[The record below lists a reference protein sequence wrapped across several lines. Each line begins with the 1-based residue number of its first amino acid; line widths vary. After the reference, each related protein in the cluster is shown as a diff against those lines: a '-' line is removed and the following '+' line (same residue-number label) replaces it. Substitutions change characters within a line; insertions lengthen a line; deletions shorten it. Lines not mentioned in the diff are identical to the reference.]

1 MPPVNYHPFSRMKWA
16 NKGRCFYMIRIGVD
30 VGGTGIQVG
39 VVSADNRII
48 REESIHTRTDLP
60 FEEQLREM
68 ADCIISAVNNAGL
81 TENDIESIGFGIP
94 GIASAKTGEVIKCT
108 NMGWHHLPF
117 REVFNRYL
125 NKPVYIDNDANV
137 AALAESVAGVS
148 AGTSSSVFITIG
160 TGIGSGII
168 INGKVWSGAHHIGG
182 ELGHVIFDLDGVP
195 CTCGNHGCLE
205 RYCSATALI
214 RMAREAVA
222 EQPDSLIL
230 TSVDNDPSRIEA
242 KTVFDTAR
250 AGDPVAVKVYQYYI
264 SCLAQAIASVVNLL
278 DPEVIVL
285 GGGVSKAGDF
295 LLDPLS
301 REYRKY
307 ILFNDQ
313 TIPPLKLAVLG
324 SEAGIIGAAML
335 S

>member
-1 MPPVNYHPFSRMKWA
+1 
-16 NKGRCFYMIRIGVD
+16 MIRIGVD
-30 VGGTGIQVG
+30 VGGTGIQIG
-39 VVSADNRII
+39 VVDKEFHII
-48 REESIHTRTDLP
+48 QESSIPTRTDIP
-60 FEEQLREM
+60 FEEQVKHI
-68 ADCIISAVNNAGL
+68 ADCIVSTVQAAGL
-81 TENDIESIGFGIP
+81 NEDDIESVGIGIP
-94 GIASAKTGEVIKCT
+94 GIASAKTGEIIKCT
-108 NMGWHHLPF
+108 NMGWYHVPF
-117 REVFNRYL
+117 RDVFNRYL
-125 NKPVYIDNDANV
+125 NKPVHIDNDANV
-137 AALAESVAGVS
+137 AALAESVAGIS

-168 INGKVWSGAHHIGG
+168 INGRIWSGAHHIGA

-230 TSVDNDPSRIEA
+230 RSVNMDPSRIEA
-242 KTVFDTAR
+242 KTVFDAAR
-250 AGDPVAVKVYQYYI
+250 QGDTLAVSVYNRYTDY
-264 SCLAQAIASVVNLL
+264 LAQAIASVVNLL

-285 GGGVSKAGDF
+285 GGGVSKAGHF
-295 LLDPLS
+295 LLDPLTQ
-301 REYRKY
+301 KY
-307 ILFNDQ
+307 KQYIVFNDQ
-313 TIPPLKLAVLG
+313 PLPPVKIAVLG

>member
-1 MPPVNYHPFSRMKWA
+1 
-16 NKGRCFYMIRIGVD
+16 MIRIGVD
-30 VGGTGIQVG
+30 VGGTGIQIG
-39 VVSADNRII
+39 VVDRDYHII
-48 REESIHTRTDLP
+48 QEGSIPTRTDLP
-60 FEEQLREM
+60 FEEQVQQIASCILSTVSAASFT
-68 ADCIISAVNNAGL
+68 AD
-81 TENDIESIGFGIP
+81 DIESVGIGIP

-108 NMGWHHLPF
+108 NMGWFHVPF

-125 NKPVYIDNDANV
+125 DKPVYIDNDANV
-137 AALAESVAGVS
+137 AALAESVAGIS

-168 INGKVWSGAHHIGG
+168 INGKIWSGAHHIGG
-182 ELGHVIFDLDGVP
+182 ELGHVIFDLGGVP

-214 RMAREAVA
+214 RMAREAVS
-222 EQPDSLIL
+222 EHPESLIL
-230 TSVDNDPSRIEA
+230 SSVGMDPSGIEA
-242 KTVFDTAR
+242 KTVFDAAR
-250 AGDPVAVKVYQYYI
+250 AEDPVALEVYRYYI
-264 SCLAQAIASVVNLL
+264 DCLAQAVGSVVNLL

-285 GGGVSKAGDF
+285 GGGVSKAGSF
-295 LLDPLS
+295 LLDPLT

-307 ILFNDQ
+307 VVFNDQ
-313 TIPPLKLAVLG
+313 PLPPVRLAVLG